1 MRESKVEG
9 KCDMRNGKLDCR
21 EGKGRAMRWVWR
33 ICLFINYCS
42 LNASEKLENNIFVCL
57 NNVRV
62 CQSAVT
68 TANFPST
75 FSRDRYKVHLFL
87 LLLTFCFPNFQCM
100 RQQLAVIFK
109 FESWISLLL
118 LWKLG
123 FRSILLSIKAKIF
136 EIKHICFAHLLT
148 LRFISIVQFI
158 NLPIIYVVFS

>member
-1 MRESKVEG
+1 MLLKNSRIIF
-9 KCDMRNGKLDCR
+9 LF
-21 EGKGRAMRWVWR
+21 VW
-33 ICLFINYCS
+33 IECLTISQQSN
-42 LNASEKLENNIFVCL
+42 
-57 NNVRV
+57 
-62 CQSAVT
+62 CQL
-68 TANFPST
+68 PST

-136 EIKHICFAHLLT
+136 EIKQFCTFAYFTFYFHCT
-148 LRFISIVQFI
+148 IYKFAYYIFISGIWLTIFM
-158 NLPIIYVVFS
+158 NSMLFSRNFFSCDCDSIF